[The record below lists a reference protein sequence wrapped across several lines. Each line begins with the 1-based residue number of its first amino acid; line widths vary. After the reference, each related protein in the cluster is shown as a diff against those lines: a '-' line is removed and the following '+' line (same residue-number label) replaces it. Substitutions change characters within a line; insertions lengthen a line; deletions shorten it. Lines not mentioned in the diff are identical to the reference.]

1 MGCCRRFVCI
11 CKRLSFGSHIR
22 KFEGDNMLSDSF
34 RKNFDR
40 LQMPYPAI
48 AIKFHYA
55 KPEGVE
61 HTDRHFSFCQYLKEA
76 QVTGKNFFI
85 TRDDDNC
92 FGKVALGMVPK
103 PPLAASGI
111 AGVDFGVYK
120 TPAPNARLH
129 NTYPTLVPGS
139 VNFVQFCP
147 VSSCTFDPD
156 LVVCVAQPKQ
166 ADIIMRATSY
176 ISGDLWESRS
186 SCVMSC
192 AWVYVYPYLSGKVN
206 FCITGLHHGLK
217 RRKLYPEGLHIIAI
231 PYQKLGEVSAALEE
245 MPWELIAMK
254 EDEESKAE
262 LKRRMDHWQELSPD
276 FYIRE

>member
-1 MGCCRRFVCI
+1 
-11 CKRLSFGSHIR
+11 
-22 KFEGDNMLSDSF
+22 MLSEAAK
-34 RKNFDR
+34 KNFEK
-40 LQMPYPAI
+40 LEMPYPAV

-55 KPEGVE
+55 QPDGVE
-61 HTDRHFSFCQYLKEA
+61 HTDEQLSFCQYLKKA
-76 QVTGKNFFI
+76 QTTGKHFF
-85 TRDDDNC
+85 TTKADDDC
-92 FGKVALGMVPK
+92 FGKVALGMDPK

-120 TPAPNARLH
+120 TAAPNARLH

-139 VNFVQFCP
+139 VNFVEFCP

-156 LVVCVAQPKQ
+156 LVVCVAENKQ
-166 ADIIMRATSY
+166 ADILMRATSY
-176 ISGDLWESRS
+176 ISGDLWESKS

-217 RRKLYPEGLHIIAI
+217 RRKIYPAGLHIIAI
-231 PYQKLGEVSAALEE
+231 PYQKLGEVTTALEE

-254 EDEESKAE
+254 EDEQSKAE
-262 LKRRMDHWQELSPD
+262 LAARMARWQELSPD
-276 FYIRE
+276 FYIKK